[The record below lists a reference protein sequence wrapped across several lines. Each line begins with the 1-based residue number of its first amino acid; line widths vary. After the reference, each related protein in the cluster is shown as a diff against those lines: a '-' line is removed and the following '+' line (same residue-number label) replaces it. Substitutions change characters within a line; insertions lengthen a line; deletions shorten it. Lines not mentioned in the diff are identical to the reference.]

1 MNILAS
7 LQKGNDTSFL
17 ALKMNLKCLFL
28 SGDQMRFTN
37 DGEKIWVI
45 TLLFH
50 NVLTSQ
56 LKVNRTDY
64 RSLAFVG
71 DNKSERRYLVE
82 VFASFPRSFVA
93 AKHQCF
99 GFLSSLLNSK
109 RFDRRRNLP
118 LDFAR
123 CLNESS

>member
-1 MNILAS
+1 MNILTS
-7 LQKGNDTSFL
+7 LQKGNDTSSL
-17 ALKMNLKCLFL
+17 ALKTNLKCLFL

-71 DNKSERRYLVE
+71 GNKSERR
-82 VFASFPRSFVA
+82 
-93 AKHQCF
+93 
-99 GFLSSLLNSK
+99 
-109 RFDRRRNLP
+109 
-118 LDFAR
+118 
-123 CLNESS
+123 